1 MIEETGVVKCIE
13 GNMAKVVVQRRG
25 ECEKCAATSI
35 CEPAGGGMEIEAL
48 NPIHAKV
55 GQTVK
60 IAIRAGAYLKGS
72 IIVYGLP
79 LIALI
84 VGAIFGK
91 NIAEAYFKELSSDIV
106 AAVLG
111 FAFLL
116 ITLIIIK
123 IWSKKAET
131 RLEYKPVIEKI
142 VNTGG

>member
-1 MIEETGVVKCIE
+1 MIEETGVVKGIE
-13 GNMAKVVVQRRG
+13 GNMARVIVQRRG

-35 CEPAGGGMEIEAL
+35 CEPIGGMEIEAL

-60 IAIRAGAYLKGS
+60 VAIRPAAYLKGS

-84 VGAIFGK
+84 VGAIFGE
-91 NIAEAYFKELSSDIV
+91 NIAKAYLKGLSPDIV
-106 AAVLG
+106 ATVSG

-116 ITLIIIK
+116 ITFIIIR

-131 RLEYKPVIEKI
+131 KLEYKPVIEEI